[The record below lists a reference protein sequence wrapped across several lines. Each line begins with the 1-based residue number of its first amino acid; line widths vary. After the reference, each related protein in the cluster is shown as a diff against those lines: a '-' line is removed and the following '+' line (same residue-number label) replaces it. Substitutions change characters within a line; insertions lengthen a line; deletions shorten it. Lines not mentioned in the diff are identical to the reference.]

1 MAGVDMNV
9 KSAREQAEFWVQ
21 EYGNLLYRYALSR
34 LNGDVHAA
42 EDTVQETFLAAM
54 SARKEFSGR
63 SAESTWLTGI
73 LKHKIIDRIR
83 KDCRLVVNGETPPDD
98 PLDDRLFDSSGRW
111 RTGLKSW
118 QSRPDELLEQKEFMD
133 TLRSCME
140 KLPKQA
146 GLAFN
151 LKEMDNQPSEE
162 ICKVLNV
169 TSTNLWVLLH
179 RARIRLQECLERNW
193 FHPKMGKTADAD
205 V

>member
-1 MAGVDMNV
+1 MTA
-9 KSAREQAEFWVQ
+9 KSDQKQAEFWVA
-21 EYGNLLYRYALSR
+21 EYGNLLYRYALPR

-42 EDTVQETFLAAM
+42 EDAVQETFLAAL
-54 SARKEFSGR
+54 SARKTFSGR

-83 KDCRLVVNGETPPDD
+83 KDSRLIASGETLPDD

-111 RTGLKSW
+111 RTGLKAW
-118 QSRPDELLEQKEFMD
+118 QSRPDEVLEQKEFMD
-133 TLRSCME
+133 TLNSCIE

-146 GLAFN
+146 GLAFG
-151 LKEMDNQPSEE
+151 LKEMDDQPSAEV
-162 ICKVLNV
+162 CKVLNV

-193 FHPKMGKTADAD
+193 FHSEMEKTADAD